1 MGSSGDRGDGYEQP
15 WCGQLL
21 ACSVSVGGVPR
32 GCVWSPCVGHC
43 CVLCACNP
51 CAGVVW
57 VVCVCV
63 RCGEL
68 RSLPWLWKGKEESN
82 EHSHLF
88 LYGHKAPP
96 SWDLCPGGPPFSQP
110 KGISH
115 LEHLSSHPKALGLSR
130 ALESGAL
137 PWSHCENR
145 VCVCVCVC
153 MCKYMHAHHLPL
165 STLKSQPG
173 RPRPGATWTCV
184 LGCAEW
190 ARACGGCNGPG
201 WASL

>member
-1 MGSSGDRGDGYEQP
+1 MAMNSRGVASCWRAVCLLEECHVDA
-15 WCGQLL
+15 CGLL
-21 ACSVSVGGVPR
+21 VLGIAAS
-32 GCVWSPCVGHC
+32 CVHVTHVL
-43 CVLCACNP
+43 VLCGSC
-51 CAGVVW
+51 
-57 VVCVCV
+57 VCVCV

-145 VCVCVCVC
+145 VCVCVCLYV
-153 MCKYMHAHHLPL
+153 
-165 STLKSQPG
+165 
-173 RPRPGATWTCV
+173 
-184 LGCAEW
+184 
-190 ARACGGCNGPG
+190 
-201 WASL
+201 